1 MELNKMSKYEL
12 MNLTLRGW
20 CLRHASIRTRL
31 SRFQVI
37 EFFIINQ
44 EVGIFF
50 VLILKLSE
58 NFGIRRSLKQ
68 IPIVFVV
75 NGLVFRLRVLTW
87 KKKIIKYQ
95 SNNEI
100 NKIPSVNKKSS
111 NELWKDVFAT
121 SHEVE
126 STSTISTLTLS
137 KILQKLI
144 IFKTKT

>member
-1 MELNKMSKYEL
+1 MLALGLDWVDSKSLSSSLLTKKSGSFSSSSSSWARISASEEVWNKFLLFSS
-12 MNLTLRGW
+12 LTGSYLD
-20 CLRHASIRTRL
+20 S
-31 SRFQVI
+31 
-37 EFFIINQ
+37 EFLP
-44 EVGIFF
+44 E
-50 VLILKLSE
+50 
-58 NFGIRRSLKQ
+58 
-68 IPIVFVV
+68 
-75 NGLVFRLRVLTW
+75 
-87 KKKIIKYQ
+87 KKIIKYQ